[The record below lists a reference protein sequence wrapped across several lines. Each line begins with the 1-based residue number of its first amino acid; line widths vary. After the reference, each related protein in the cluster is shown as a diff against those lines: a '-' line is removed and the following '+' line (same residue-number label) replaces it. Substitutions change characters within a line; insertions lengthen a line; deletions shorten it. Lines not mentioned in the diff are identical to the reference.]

1 MNKRR
6 LNLLVSLVLSSGFA
20 QAAIADLDVIA
31 PTAAGFPGLIQD
43 SAQGLVWLQDTNWAW
58 NSGYQTS
65 FMTWHQAM
73 AWADQLV
80 VTYNGQVFDNWR
92 LSTVA
97 EMTYLHDHYSSDG
110 YPIGTGYV
118 NTADPENPVKHTDP
132 GPFLVDRFLD
142 NGIGPSADAWA
153 WDQYSE
159 TQAYGMDMDA
169 YFGAWIIDKSITGD
183 NLTWGAV
190 MVPEPETWAMLLAGL
205 GLVGLRLARRQ
216 EDRLG

>member
-1 MNKRR
+1 MKARK
-6 LNLLVSLVLSSGFA
+6 LIVALCLGSGLALS
-20 QAAIADLDVIA
+20 QAASAELQVITGAD
-31 PTAAGFPGLIQD
+31 TNFPGLIRD
-43 SAQGLVWLQDTNWAW
+43 TGQGLIWLQDTNWAW

-92 LSTVA
+92 LPTVA
-97 EMTYLHDHYSSDG
+97 EMTYLHDNYSANG

-118 NTADPENPVKHTDP
+118 DASDPGNPVKHTDP
-132 GPFLVDRFLD
+132 GPFKVGKFLD
-142 NGIGPSADAWA
+142 NGFGPSADAWA

-159 TQAYGMDMDA
+159 THAYGMDMDA
-169 YFGAWIIDKSITGD
+169 YFGTWMIDKTITGD

-190 MVPEPETWAMLLAGL
+190 MVPEPETWALLLVGL
-205 GLVGLRLARRQ
+205 GLIGLKAIRNSHS
-216 EDRLG
+216 G